1 MGILTILT
9 KTKQG
14 DVNKRPNYSKTTT
27 TTPTTLYY
35 PFRSC
40 IQLVKKK
47 KKDFEKLKGHQL
59 PEVTKKL
66 KMSAGL
72 NNLNFKYIYSIGKIV
87 KQKILSS

>member
-1 MGILTILT
+1 MSTNGPIIQ
-9 KTKQG
+9 KQQRLHQQHFITRLE
-14 DVNKRPNYSKTTT
+14 VVYN
-27 TTPTTLYY
+27 
-35 PFRSC
+35 
-40 IQLVKKK
+40 QLKK

>member
-14 DVNKRPNYSKTTT
+14 DVNKRPNYSKTTM

-47 KKDFEKLKGHQL
+47 DFEKLKGHQL
-59 PEVTKKL
+59 LEVTKKL